1 MTRHCTVATFEQPV
15 VSHLLSAASTRFV
28 RRFDMA
34 GDFNSR
40 VITKAC
46 DRQTGDCAIGMRLAV
61 QNSIWGIFAS
71 REGCQKFQVIRIVVN
86 LSAFVTTNRP
96 VYRALSRTLLV
107 LFLTEWAIM
116 SLLPNFEF
124 YTSGWLEVLTDASL
138 LTLFSSPIIYSWSLA
153 PLRGDQEIT
162 IWGLTPALKSVRDA
176 VDWSVHGRRN
186 DLSLGI
192 VAAIFGIGIFS
203 IESAIM
209 LIFQLI
215 NATNIKLQPL
225 LDATLICLAAT
236 PLLYLLLRQ
245 YAASGED
252 DKPLL
257 DSTIRR
263 FLRLFIPLFV
273 LVGGLALLMLASEL
287 EQRRSDQIQTNL
299 GLLDQVSQD
308 INTLIQEA
316 AATLLTL
323 SHHPHLTGL
332 IDEHMD
338 FRRLSEFGDLLSI
351 GNRYSRFCYYRT
363 NGDPEFCLQVDQP
376 ESRQLEIPP
385 TALSITES
393 QQLQSAD
400 VQLFSPKGPANPG
413 HNLALRLGTTV
424 TDAEGNKQ
432 GFLMLELRGASLAGR
447 LLRHNNGQAGTV
459 LLITP
464 SGTVMSAPNAGISGA
479 PDLIERLTKN
489 ALISGFSNRITQR
502 ENETF
507 LSHRALTPVQHPALG
522 QTTRGWGIA
531 VYSPSIWSDPTLHHF
546 ISNLMLLLIFI
557 TPLLAGGCGVLAQAQ
572 IARRLANRSLWKKQN
587 QLMET
592 IHSMEQE
599 MEARE
604 RAERQ
609 LDLAEE
615 VFQSSA
621 EGIVVTDPD
630 GNICSVNPA
639 FSQITGYSREEAVGN
654 NLRML
659 NSGRQGRM
667 FYQNLWSCLTTSG
680 RWQGEIL
687 NRRKDGSIYPQQSSI
702 TCVRNNSGNIRHYI
716 YIFSDIS
723 ELRNSAHSLERMM
736 HYDHL
741 TGLPNR
747 LLLIDRLRR
756 ACVRSKVTEHST
768 GILHIDLYLFKRIN
782 DTFGFDAGDE
792 VIKQLSQRLESIQP
806 PESSLARLRDD
817 EFVLVLDQV
826 HGSEDLK
833 RFCEKI
839 ISTISETLTI
849 QGQKMK
855 LASNIGITLFP
866 KDNSSES
873 ELINNAGTALIK
885 AKKRGPNQ
893 YEFFTEEMSH
903 DSSRQLAMENNL
915 RRAIEEREFVLHYQP
930 QVSVLDGTIV
940 GAEVLL
946 RWRDSVSGR
955 TISPGEFI
963 PFAEQSGLIIPL
975 GEWILKTACAQI
987 AAWEKQGFRDLRI
1000 AVNLSPIQF
1009 RNGNIVKTV
1018 RDCLEATGI
1027 NPRHLDIELT
1037 EGAIMDEAFN
1047 ASQRVSELNDLGV
1060 VLSIDDFGTGY
1071 SSLSY
1076 LKRFPI
1082 HMLKIDRSFI
1092 QSIQRDHAD
1101 LAITESI
1108 NQLGKNLGK
1117 LVIAEGVENWGQFEM
1132 LRTLGCDMIQGF
1144 LFSKPLPVDELT
1156 ELLERSAQNRLSWT
1170 NRICWR
1176 QSYPGLDAQPSA
1188 MR

>member
-1 MTRHCTVATFEQPV
+1 
-15 VSHLLSAASTRFV
+15 
-28 RRFDMA
+28 
-34 GDFNSR
+34 
-40 VITKAC
+40 
-46 DRQTGDCAIGMRLAV
+46 
-61 QNSIWGIFAS
+61 
-71 REGCQKFQVIRIVVN
+71 
-86 LSAFVTTNRP
+86 
-96 VYRALSRTLLV
+96 
-107 LFLTEWAIM
+107 M

-138 LTLFSSPIIYSWSLA
+138 LTLFSSPLIYSWSLA
-153 PLRGDQEIT
+153 PLRGDQEVT

-192 VAAIFGIGIFS
+192 VVALFGIGIFS

-209 LIFQLI
+209 LIIQLI
-215 NATNIKLQPL
+215 NVEATQFQPL
-225 LDATLICLAAT
+225 LDATLICLAST

-252 DKPLL
+252 DKPLW
-257 DSTIRR
+257 DSTLRR

-273 LVGGLALLMLASEL
+273 LVTGLGLLMLASEL
-287 EQRRSDQIQTNL
+287 EQRRSDQVQTNL
-299 GLLDQVSQD
+299 GLLEHVGQD

-323 SHHPHLTGL
+323 RQHPRLTGL
-332 IDEHMD
+332 IDEHREFRILSD
-338 FRRLSEFGDLLSI
+338 FDDLLRI
-351 GNRYSRFCYYRT
+351 GKRYSRICYYRI
-363 NGDPEFCLQVDQP
+363 NGNPEFCLQVDPP
-376 ESRQLEIPP
+376 ETRQLEMAPGP
-385 TALSITES
+385 LSVGEL
-393 QQLQSAD
+393 QLLQSAE
-400 VQLFSPKGPANPG
+400 VRLFPPEDSVNRGN
-413 HNLALRLGTTV
+413 NLALRLGTTV
-424 TDAEGNKQ
+424 ADAEGNSP
-432 GFLMLELRGASLAGR
+432 GFLMLELRGAGLAER
-447 LLRHNNGQAGTV
+447 LLQHNTGHTGTV

-464 SGTVMSAPNAGISGA
+464 RGTLLSAPNSALSSTPG
-479 PDLIERLTKN
+479 PTELLTKT
-489 ALISGFSNRITQR
+489 ALDSGFSSRITRR

-507 LSHRALTPVQHPALG
+507 LSRRALTQVQQPTLE
-522 QTTRGWGIA
+522 QTTQGWGIA
-531 VYSPSIWSDPTLHHF
+531 VYSPSIWNDPTLRHF

-572 IARRLANRSLWKKQN
+572 MARRLANRSLWKKQN

-592 IHSMEQE
+592 IHAMEQE
-599 MEARE
+599 IEARE

-609 LDLAEE
+609 LDLADE
-615 VFQSSA
+615 VFQSTA
-621 EGIVVTDPD
+621 EGITVTDPD

-659 NSGRQGRM
+659 SSGRQERM

-687 NRRKDGSIYPQQSSI
+687 NRKKDGTIYPQQGSI
-702 TCVRNNSGNIRHYI
+702 TCVRNNNGNIRHYI
-716 YIFSDIS
+716 YIFSDVS
-723 ELRNSAHSLERMM
+723 ELRNSTHSLERMM

-806 PESSLARLRDD
+806 PESTLARLRDD

-826 HGSEDLK
+826 RGSEDLK
-833 RFCEKI
+833 RFSEKI
-839 ISTISETLTI
+839 FSTISETLTI

-866 KDNSSES
+866 KDSSGES

-915 RRAIEEREFVLHYQP
+915 RRAIEEREFTLHYQP
-930 QVSVLDGTIV
+930 QVSVLDGTII
-940 GAEVLL
+940 GAEALL

-955 TISPGEFI
+955 MISPSEFI

-975 GEWILKTACAQI
+975 GEWILKTACEQI
-987 AAWEKQGFRDLRI
+987 AAWERQGFGDLRV

-1027 NPRHLDIELT
+1027 NPRQLDIELT

-1047 ASQRVSELNDLGV
+1047 ASRRVSELHDLGV

-1092 QSIQRDHAD
+1092 HSIQRDHAD

-1117 LVIAEGVENWGQFEM
+1117 LVIAEGVENWAQFDM

-1144 LFSKPLPVDELT
+1144 LFSKPLPVDALT
-1156 ELLERSAQNRLSWT
+1156 ELLQRSAQNRLSWT

-1176 QSYPGLDAQPSA
+1176 QPYPGQDAQPNV